1 LSSKN
6 KSIREVATTEEEEGR
21 RRKMP
26 RAPLPRKSK
35 NTQKQPAD
43 YKAIIQPAFQ
53 PVQAVGL
60 KRKEEA
66 AKEAAAKK
74 AATPKRKLS
83 TKERAGKP
91 SYARMIAKAL
101 VALNERSGSS
111 GTAVAKHVESNYAA
125 HLPDSFRIFLRRA
138 LKKAVDEGLLRHEG
152 ARYRLSTK
160 GKYKLGIKRKKR
172 TLKKKTTTKKRSA
185 SPKRTTTT
193 KKKKK
198 KQTKKS
204 DSSDGKKK
212 KKGTAAKS
220 KKAKATSS
228 SKKSSGKS
236 ARGESSRK
244 TGGGSKTTPSGFS
257 FVWQY
262 QEGSTWQAYDLN
274 ASDLVEKAY
283 QDYLK
288 NPGMCDVRAVKSGQ
302 WQYQVDFLNN
312 KQTNIQHEN
321 HTVRSIR
328 RVPL

>member
-1 LSSKN
+1 
-6 KSIREVATTEEEEGR
+6 
-21 RRKMP
+21 MP

-35 NTQKQPAD
+35 NTPKQPAD
-43 YKAIIQPAFQ
+43 YTAIIQPAFQ

-83 TKERAGKP
+83 AKERAGKP

-111 GTAVAKHVESNYAA
+111 GTAIAQHVEANYAT
-125 HLPDSFRIFLRRA
+125 HLPDNFRIFLRRA
-138 LKKAVDEGLLRHEG
+138 LKKAVEEGLLRHEG

-172 TLKKKTTTKKRSA
+172 TIKKKKSASKIAKKKKTTKKDNATKKRSA

-193 KKKKK
+193 TKKK
-198 KQTKKS
+198 KKS
-204 DSSDGKKK
+204 DSSEGKKK
-212 KKGTAAKS
+212 KKDTTAKS
-220 KKAKATSS
+220 KKAKASAS

-236 ARGESSRK
+236 ARGESSSSSK
-244 TGGGSKTTPSGFS
+244 TAGGSKTTPSGFS

-262 QEGSTWQAYDLN
+262 QEGSTWKPYDHN

-312 KQTNIQHEN
+312 KQTNIQHES